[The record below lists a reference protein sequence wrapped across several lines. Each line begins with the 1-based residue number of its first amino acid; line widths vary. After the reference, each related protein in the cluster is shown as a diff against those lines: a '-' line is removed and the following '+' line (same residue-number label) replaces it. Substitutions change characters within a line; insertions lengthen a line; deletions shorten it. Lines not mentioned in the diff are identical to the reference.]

1 MSFVTFERG
10 RLNMRKMLTI
20 AVVAVALV
28 LPATAA
34 FADGT
39 WQSANIITV
48 TAESNGKSATYSEV
62 VPDGGVGVTF
72 YELLIPEMLEQ
83 DGMPLGTIETLQA
96 GFQADP
102 QIDLAFSLVNTSA
115 FPTTYTIT
123 TATIAFAGIGNAQA
137 VASASLTATNGAG
150 SPAGV
155 STTGGYMG
163 GTKSYQARYSSTTPA
178 NSATVFANLVANL
191 SASLGASD
199 TEMSP
204 LVGTTN
210 IGTVYM
216 MESEYKFTLS
226 AGDQASGTSTF
237 VIVPE
242 PGSLL
247 MLLVGGAFA
256 IRRRLSA

>member
-1 MSFVTFERG
+1 MKKALITALG
-10 RLNMRKMLTI
+10 
-20 AVVAVALV
+20 VVLAF
-28 LPATAA
+28 PAAELL
-34 FADGT
+34 ADGT
-39 WQSANIITV
+39 WNSANIITV

-62 VPDGGVGVTF
+62 VPDGPVGVTF
-72 YELLIPEMLEQ
+72 YELLIPVMLEQ
-83 DGMPLGTIETLQA
+83 DGMPLGSIESLQA

-102 QIDLAFSLVNTSA
+102 QIDLAFSLINTSA
-115 FPTTYTIT
+115 FPTTYTIS
-123 TATIAFAGIGNAQA
+123 TATIGFAGIPSAEA
-137 VASASLTATNGAG
+137 VASASITATNGLG

-155 STTGGYMG
+155 STTGGYAG
-163 GTKSYQARYSSTTPA
+163 GTKSYQAVYSSTTPA
-178 NSATVFANLVANL
+178 NSGTVFASLANNL

-216 MESEYKFTLS
+216 MQSSYKFTLS

-242 PGSLL
+242 PGSVL
-247 MLLVGGAFA
+247 LLVLGGAFA